1 MWSAS
6 SRRVPKPVPNPAG
19 PWARGRAGSRRRE
32 RGGTLSPGGGHR
44 PAVARLLCRKVPQ
57 DVDAPAVVL
66 ALVLAETA
74 VGGLVLLWFA
84 PTWGNVRHGYEVLL
98 SSTLALMA
106 WGAWA
111 SLNGPLAGVAASGG
125 EAAGAAPWAGRALAA
140 TAVLAALAA
149 VVLLVRLPPLVGRL
163 LGIAATLAG
172 LASFVPLALVREAR
186 NAGAVP
192 LGVLELLLGAFLLGA
207 IWDGMVLGHWYLVER
222 RLSNRYMVWMAW
234 ANVGA
239 VVAGLGAV
247 ALSAANPVP
256 CAGLSGAELAGCTL
270 SFSPLLGVGS
280 MTLMIGF
287 GVVALIAVITYFNVR
302 LAREGGKSIQA
313 STGMFY
319 LAVILAPAAE
329 FASKIRFF

>member
-1 MWSAS
+1 
-6 SRRVPKPVPNPAG
+6 
-19 PWARGRAGSRRRE
+19 
-32 RGGTLSPGGGHR
+32 
-44 PAVARLLCRKVPQ
+44 
-57 DVDAPAVVL
+57 
-66 ALVLAETA
+66 
-74 VGGLVLLWFA
+74 
-84 PTWGNVRHGYEVLL
+84 VLL

-111 SLNGPLAGVAASGG
+111 SLNRPLAALV
-125 EAAGAAPWAGRALAA
+125 EAGGAAADPAPWVGRLLAG

-149 VVLLVRLPPLVGRL
+149 IVLLVRLPPVLGRA
-163 LGIAATLAG
+163 LGIAATLVG
-172 LASFVPLALVREAR
+172 IGSFVPLALVRAAR
-186 NAGAVP
+186 DTGSAG
-192 LGVLELLLGAFLLGA
+192 LGVLELVLGAFLLGA

-234 ANVGA
+234 VNVAA

-256 CAGLSGAELAGCTL
+256 CAGLAGTDLAACSM

-287 GVVALIAVITYFNVR
+287 GVVALIAVIAYFNVR
-302 LAREGGKSIQA
+302 LAREGGRSIQA

-329 FASKIRFF
+329 FATKIRFF